1 MSQNT
6 EKTDILVIAKHQK
19 NDILVISIHQKN
31 DILVISIQ
39 WNTKLQFSG
48 TLVSFFFIIDFYF
61 IFY

>member
-6 EKTDILVIAKHQK
+6 EKTDILVIAK
-19 NDILVISIHQKN
+19 HQKN